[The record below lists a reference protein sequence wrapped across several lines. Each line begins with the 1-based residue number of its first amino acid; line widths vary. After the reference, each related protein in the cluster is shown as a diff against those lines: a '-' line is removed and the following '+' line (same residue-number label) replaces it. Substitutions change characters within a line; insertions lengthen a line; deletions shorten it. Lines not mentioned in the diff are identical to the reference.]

1 MTEVLKRY
9 ARVSGSFAVAF
20 EEGRPVRVVGRAR
33 REDHPFLLEL
43 AEEVVRAFPGKS
55 GLVLVS
61 PERVRVAYREEGLGA
76 AR

>member
-1 MTEVLKRY
+1 M
-9 ARVSGSFAVAF
+9 
-20 EEGRPVRVVGRAR
+20 
-33 REDHPFLLEL
+33 EL
-43 AEEVVRAFPGKS
+43 AEEVVRTFAPGKS